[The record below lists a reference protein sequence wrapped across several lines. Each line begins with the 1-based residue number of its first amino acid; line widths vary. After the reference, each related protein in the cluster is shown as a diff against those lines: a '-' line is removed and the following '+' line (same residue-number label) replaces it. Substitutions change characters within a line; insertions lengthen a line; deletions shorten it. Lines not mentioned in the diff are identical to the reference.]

1 METCTKCGW
10 KLPAHA
16 EVCPY
21 CGQPVESDEEKK
33 RLKLRLPTEAMPPL
47 ISRLAPAKVALGTQ
61 ARGRTILILAL
72 VVLSGLLIAS
82 LAFALVQWSASTSA
96 SPKLGVSPG

>member
-21 CGQPVESDEEKK
+21 CGHPVESDEEKK
-33 RLKLRLPTEAMPPL
+33 RLKLRLPTEATPPPL
-47 ISRLAPAKVALGTQ
+47 SRLAPAKAAPSTQ
-61 ARGRTILILAL
+61 ARGRTILILAF
-72 VVLSGLLIAS
+72 VVLSGLLS
-82 LAFALVQWSASTSA
+82 LGLAFAITLWFRHQN
-96 SPKLGVSPG
+96 